1 MEINS
6 ILKILSDENRLRM
19 FNIIKEDALCVGE
32 IQTIL
37 NLTQS
42 NVSRHL
48 DKMKSIGMITYYKKA
63 QWVIYKLSEETVKNY
78 PFIKQLLFENIK
90 DIDVYK
96 KDIARLTKYKKSNMT
111 CRNLKEVSF
120 DYSKIKFKD

>member
-48 DKMKSIGMITYYKKA
+48 DRMKSTGMITYYKKA

-96 KDIARLTKYKKSNMT
+96 KDIARLTKYKKSNLT
-111 CRNLKEVSF
+111 CRDLKEVSF